1 MQGGFYYKHARYI
14 IGYHKD
20 GQVCLILENLKFSGG
35 GWGFGMVENENRL
48 KTVFVLV
55 AVEVLCIKCPR
66 TAFAVVVVKCIIL
79 HFLKKRVYRQQ

>member
-1 MQGGFYYKHARYI
+1 MGKGLLYNF
-14 IGYHKD
+14 D
-20 GQVCLILENLKFSGG
+20 LETYQN
-35 GWGFGMVENENRL
+35 GMVENENRL

-79 HFLKKRVYRQQ
+79 HFLKERVYRQQ